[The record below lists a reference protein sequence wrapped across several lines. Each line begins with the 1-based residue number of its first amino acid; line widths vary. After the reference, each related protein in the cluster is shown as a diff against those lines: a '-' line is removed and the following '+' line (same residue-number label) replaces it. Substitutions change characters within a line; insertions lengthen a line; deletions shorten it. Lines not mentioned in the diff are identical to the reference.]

1 MEGTDKSTELWH
13 SHFSS
18 LTGVFLP
25 SLCSRQRGMEK
36 WSSWTPSKLIGIRS
50 VLFDIQN
57 DISDKHLCPLF
68 FNAEFGAC
76 MFPLWNNQSKGSNHH
91 CSIFFLMLF
100 YPIEGIQNSTLLCK
114 LNPCYSA
121 LDNIGFHSTS
131 DRNNFR
137 NKFYSGA
144 RVKLACVNWYG
155 FQLEDLVLN
164 GLDRQPLEKI
174 TSRIVELGFNC
185 VRLVYALDVFYKN
198 PVCVIFILFLDL
210 KVISVFNQ

>member
-1 MEGTDKSTELWH
+1 
-13 SHFSS
+13 
-18 LTGVFLP
+18 
-25 SLCSRQRGMEK
+25 
-36 WSSWTPSKLIGIRS
+36 
-50 VLFDIQN
+50 
-57 DISDKHLCPLF
+57 
-68 FNAEFGAC
+68 
-76 MFPLWNNQSKGSNHH
+76 MFPLWNNQSKGSNHI
-91 CSIFFLMLF
+91 CSIFS
-100 YPIEGIQNSTLLCK
+100 PILSGLTVGCWLHRSETYLDVYQLKAFKTALYCASY

-121 LDNIGFHSTS
+121 LDNIGFPLTS

-155 FQLEDLVLN
+155 FQLENLVLN